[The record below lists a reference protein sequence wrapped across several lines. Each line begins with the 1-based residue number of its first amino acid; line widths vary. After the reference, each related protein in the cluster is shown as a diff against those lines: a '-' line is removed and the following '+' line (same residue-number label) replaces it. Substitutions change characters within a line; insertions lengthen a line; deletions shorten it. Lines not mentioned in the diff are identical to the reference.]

1 MVVIDYSSSVSESGS
16 SVVGR
21 SKSLGKPFFGK
32 RTDSATSGD
41 NYVVKRGDRFAT
53 VPLLFCLVSCF
64 AGLVFPPT

>member
-41 NYVVKRGDRFAT
+41 NYCGEEGGSFFDGPSSF
-53 VPLLFCLVSCF
+53 LS
-64 AGLVFPPT
+64 